1 MEVEAS
7 NASFR
12 WFDVS
17 SFICIHRLANR
28 VDSSSKRGTRPWSIS
43 KAIFTLFFFLLF
55 FGVGF
60 YSSCTVFF
68 LLQGVLI
75 FCCHSFSLH
84 CRFHKKKSY
93 MYTWLGKEP
102 FTTELARTA
111 RDLRP
116 CSNVD
121 TLSTSVPSWI
131 IWKIY
136 ICISMVQTP

>member
-1 MEVEAS
+1 MQALDDLMFLPSFVFTDWQIELTLLAREVPDLGAS
-7 NASFR
+7 QR
-12 WFDVS
+12 PYLPS
-17 SFICIHRLANR
+17 SFF
-28 VDSSSKRGTRPWSIS
+28 W
-43 KAIFTLFFFLLF
+43 FF

-131 IWKIY
+131 I
-136 ICISMVQTP
+136 